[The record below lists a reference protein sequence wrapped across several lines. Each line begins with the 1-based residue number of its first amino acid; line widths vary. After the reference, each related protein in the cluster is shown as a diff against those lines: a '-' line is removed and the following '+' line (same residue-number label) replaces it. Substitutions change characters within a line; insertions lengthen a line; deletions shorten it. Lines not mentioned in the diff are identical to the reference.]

1 MHDRDIR
8 QCLRRELALKSP
20 RGTVIVDEVGICQGA
35 VRIDVAAVNES
46 FYGYELKSAA
56 DSMKRLDNQVGVYS
70 KVLDYASVVVSQ
82 NHLVGATEK
91 VRSWWGIY
99 LVVEREEALDV
110 ETVRE
115 PSLNGSLEVR
125 ALAEL
130 LWHEET
136 LKLLE
141 ERGALRGVKSKPR
154 RFAWDRLVEVY
165 SLDEIREA
173 VRKRSGAV
181 GRRFCGSSSLSMD

>member
-1 MHDRDIR
+1 MRDRDIR

-20 RGTVIVDEVGICQGA
+20 RGTVIVDEVGICQGT

-46 FYGYELKSAA
+46 FYGYELKSAS
-56 DSMKRLDNQVGVYS
+56 DSLKRLDNQVKVYD
-70 KVLDYASVVVSQ
+70 KVLDYASVVVSP
-82 NHLVGATEK
+82 NHLVGATER
-91 VRSWWGIY
+91 VRPWWGIY
-99 LVVEREEALDV
+99 LVIEREGVLDI
-110 ETVRE
+110 EIVRE
-115 PSLNGSLEVR
+115 PSLNGSIEVR

-141 ERGALRGVKSKPR
+141 KRGALRGVKSKPR

-165 SLDEIREA
+165 SLDEIREV
-173 VRKRSGAV
+173 VRKKV
-181 GRRFCGSSSLSMD
+181 RRRRKTVIRVK

>member
-8 QCLRRELALKSP
+8 QCLRRELALKCP
-20 RGTVIVDEVGICQGA
+20 RGTVIVDEVGICQGT
-35 VRIDVAAVNES
+35 VRIDVVAVNES
-46 FYGYELKSAA
+46 FYGYELKSAT
-56 DSMKRLDNQVGVYS
+56 DSLKRLDNQVEVYN

-82 NHLVGATEK
+82 NHLAGSTER
-91 VRSWWGIY
+91 VCPWWGIY
-99 LVVEREEALDV
+99 LVVERNGALDV

-115 PSLNGSLEVR
+115 PHLNESLEVR

-141 ERGALRGVKSKPR
+141 ERNALRGVKSKPR

-173 VRKRSGAV
+173 VRKKV
-181 GRRFCGSSSLSMD
+181 RRRRKTVIRVK